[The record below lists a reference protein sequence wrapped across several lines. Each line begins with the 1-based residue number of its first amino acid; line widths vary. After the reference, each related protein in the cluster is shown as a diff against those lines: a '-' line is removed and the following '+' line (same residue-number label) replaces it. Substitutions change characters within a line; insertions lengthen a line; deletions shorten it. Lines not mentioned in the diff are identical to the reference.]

1 MKWSKT
7 ITLQQPV
14 RDVRL
19 VAKAPEA
26 DLQDHGRER
35 EKASYEQGRR
45 DAEQHLEEQLLQQR
59 NEMAELQNGVV
70 HSMREMLPKMRH
82 ELESAL
88 IQLSLESAKKIV
100 GGLPINAKT
109 VEKVVREALEQIEDT
124 AEIAVQLHPDD
135 FALLRKHKS
144 PLLDDSLEMGTV
156 RFVASAEVSRG
167 GCIVQTRFGI
177 VDASRETKLEQLRKA
192 VNV

>member
-14 RDVRL
+14 KDVRL
-19 VAKAPEA
+19 VAKAPAA
-26 DLQDHGRER
+26 DLQDHARER
-35 EKASYEQGRR
+35 EKAAYEQGRR
-45 DAEQHLEEQLLQQR
+45 DAEQRLEEQLLQQR

-70 HSMREMLPKMRH
+70 HSMQEMLPKMRH

-88 IQLSLESAKKIV
+88 IQLSLESAQKIV

-109 VEKVVREALEQIEDT
+109 VEKVVREALEQVQDT

-144 PLLDDSLEMGTV
+144 PLLDDSPETGTV

-177 VDASRETKLEQLRKA
+177 VDALRETKLEQLRKA

>member
-7 ITLQQPV
+7 ITFQQPL

-19 VAKAPEA
+19 AAKAAAA
-26 DLQDHGRER
+26 DGQDQGRER
-35 EKASYEQGRR
+35 EKAAYEQGRR
-45 DAEQHLEEQLLQQR
+45 DGERQLEEQLLQQR

-70 HSMREMLPKMRH
+70 RSMREMLPKMRH

-88 IQLSLESAKKIV
+88 IELTLESAQKIV

-109 VEKVVREALEQIEDT
+109 VEKVVREALEQVQDT
-124 AEIAVQLHPDD
+124 SEIAVQIHPDD
-135 FALLRKHKS
+135 FALLRKQKS
-144 PLLDDSLEMGTV
+144 PLLKDLPETGPL

-177 VDASRETKLEQLRKA
+177 VDALRETKIEQLRKA
-192 VNV
+192 VNL

>member
-7 ITLQQPV
+7 VTFQQPV

-19 VAKAPEA
+19 LAKAPAA
-26 DLQDHGRER
+26 DPQDHARER
-35 EKASYEQGRR
+35 EKAAYEKGRR
-45 DAEQHLEEQLLQQR
+45 DGEQKLEEQLLQHR
-59 NEMAELQNGVV
+59 NEMTELQNGVV
-70 HSMREMLPKMRH
+70 RSMEEMLPKMRH

-88 IQLSLESAKKIV
+88 IQLALESAQKIV

-109 VEKVVREALEQIEDT
+109 VEKVVREALEQVQDT

-135 FALLRKHKS
+135 LALLRKQKS
-144 PLLDDSLEMGTV
+144 SLFDGPPEAGSL

-177 VDASRETKLEQLRKA
+177 VDALRETKLEQLRKA